1 MTVTVPLQ
9 IVKHS
14 ECDEDDFFT
23 LSASGVTHFQ
33 SGKADFTQLVRCP
46 ALPRRRRRDNTN
58 GHTCA
63 PQEQWQREYYLFN
76 EVLHVRLFRVYR
88 IWKAF
93 RVWRNFVWSWKMR
106 QYSESLEKNLFML
119 NGIFRAG
126 RPFAHWAV
134 AFFR

>member
-46 ALPRRRRRDNTN
+46 ALPRRRGPTRDPLQND
-58 GHTCA
+58 
-63 PQEQWQREYYLFN
+63 P
-76 EVLHVRLFRVYR
+76 
-88 IWKAF
+88 
-93 RVWRNFVWSWKMR
+93 
-106 QYSESLEKNLFML
+106 
-119 NGIFRAG
+119 AG
-126 RPFAHWAV
+126 AEW
-134 AFFR
+134 

>member
-1 MTVTVPLQ
+1 MRG
-9 IVKHS
+9 S
-14 ECDEDDFFT
+14 
-23 LSASGVTHFQ
+23 
-33 SGKADFTQLVRCP
+33 
-46 ALPRRRRRDNTN
+46 
-58 GHTCA
+58 
-63 PQEQWQREYYLFN
+63 QEQWQREYYLFN

-134 AFFR
+134 PFFS